1 MAYWLEFKEVF
12 RAAEVPYPVLLLRN
26 SFLLIENAWRKKID
40 ALHLD
45 PKFLFEN
52 EHNVMKRVL
61 AANSKNKFALNGELS
76 KFENLYTQIQHL
88 TTNIDP
94 TLNDHVAAL
103 KTKTLKKLVE
113 LEKKMLRA
121 EKKKFST
128 QQEQVQKIK
137 AALFPNNSLQERVE
151 NFSGFYARY
160 GKDWMNMILQY
171 STSFQQQFG
180 IITVAQ

>member
-1 MAYWLEFKEVF
+1 
-12 RAAEVPYPVLLLRN
+12 
-26 SFLLIENAWRKKID
+26 
-40 ALHLD
+40 
-45 PKFLFEN
+45 
-52 EHNVMKRVL
+52 MKRVL

-103 KTKTLKKLVE
+103 KTRTLKKLIE

-151 NFSGFYARY
+151 NFMQYYAKWGGRFIQVLY
-160 GKDWMNMILQY
+160 ENSLSLEQE
-171 STSFQQQFG
+171 FVVLEQ
-180 IITVAQ
+180 